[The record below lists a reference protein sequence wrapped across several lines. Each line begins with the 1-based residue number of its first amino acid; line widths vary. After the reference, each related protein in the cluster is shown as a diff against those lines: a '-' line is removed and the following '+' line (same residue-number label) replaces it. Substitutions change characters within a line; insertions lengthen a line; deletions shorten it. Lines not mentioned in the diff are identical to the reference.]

1 MSTSGQRRQTSGQDT
16 AFPPY
21 AHCAQ
26 AAGGPSQFSKVPT
39 AADIGAVSIIT
50 IKSTFIINTSGGRGQ
65 VKTSVVKSLPSKI
78 RQFILNVGVKVIFQ

>member
-50 IKSTFIINTSGGRGQ
+50 IKSTIIVIISTIITIKSTFIINTSGGRGQ
-65 VKTSVVKSLPSKI
+65 VKTSVV
-78 RQFILNVGVKVIFQ
+78 